1 MQTNIKATEL
11 VITPALKVY
20 IGQKMA
26 VIERLLKR
34 FDASGQPELWVEVAR
49 TTRHHHRGEVF
60 MAEATLRLPGKIL
73 RAKQESDN
81 IRAAVDEVQ
90 SKLRLEIEKY
100 KTQKVDR
107 ARKMGVRQKSG
118 K

>member
-11 VITPALKVY
+11 VLTPALKVY
-20 IGQKMA
+20 IEQKMA

-34 FDASGQPELWVEVAR
+34 FDASGQPELWLEVAR
-49 TTRHHHRGEVF
+49 TTRHHHRGDVF
-60 MAEATLRLPGKIL
+60 MAEATLRLPSKIL
-73 RAKQESDN
+73 RAKQEADN

-90 SKLRLEIEKY
+90 SKLRLEIDKY

-107 ARKMGVRQKSG
+107 VRKISARQKSG